1 MASGIQTPKLVA
13 DGYKHRYLMANGI
26 QTPKL
31 VADGYKHRYLMASR
45 IQTPKLMADGY
56 KHRYLMAGGIQTPKL
71 MADGIQIHTLQHI
84 CNVLLC
90 NVLLR
95 KSNTNSFPAKQIT
108 EFCACA
114 DVTGLVSWCFE
125 PSNHK

>member
-45 IQTPKLMADGY
+45 
-56 KHRYLMAGGIQTPKL
+56 IQTPKL